1 MNLPGARM
9 YGIITFTFF
18 RATLKTT
25 SMERA
30 GNAPLQSNAG
40 YKRRPYAE
48 PSSRTAPETSV
59 EATDP

>member
-18 RATLKTT
+18 LATLKTT

-30 GNAPLQSNAG
+30 GNALLQSNADC
-40 YKRRPYAE
+40 KAQAMRRALGQNG
-48 PSSRTAPETSV
+48 T
-59 EATDP
+59 